1 MEKILELNIYNEEDL
16 SLMLEEELI
25 DDFEEAF
32 MRGYIAG

>member
-16 SLMLEEELI
+16 SLMLEEEVL